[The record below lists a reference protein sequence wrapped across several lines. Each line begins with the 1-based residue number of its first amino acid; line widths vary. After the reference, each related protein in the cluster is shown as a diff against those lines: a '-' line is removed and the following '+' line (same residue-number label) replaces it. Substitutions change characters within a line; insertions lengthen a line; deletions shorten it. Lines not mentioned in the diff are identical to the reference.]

1 MHVSD
6 SLSGY
11 RRLLGLDTP
20 SVASLKEGDFREL
33 QAVHRALLNA
43 EIVIVEALA
52 NLAELSVQE
61 VFFIA
66 LPLKIQGGDG
76 SPVRAVAVEGLM

>member
-20 SVASLKEGDFREL
+20 SVASLKEGDFQEL
-33 QAVHRALLNA
+33 QAVHQALLNA
-43 EIVIVEALA
+43 KIVIVEALA
-52 NLAELSVQE
+52 NLAELSGVGYHTRI
-61 VFFIA
+61 V
-66 LPLKIQGGDG
+66 
-76 SPVRAVAVEGLM
+76 SVAKA